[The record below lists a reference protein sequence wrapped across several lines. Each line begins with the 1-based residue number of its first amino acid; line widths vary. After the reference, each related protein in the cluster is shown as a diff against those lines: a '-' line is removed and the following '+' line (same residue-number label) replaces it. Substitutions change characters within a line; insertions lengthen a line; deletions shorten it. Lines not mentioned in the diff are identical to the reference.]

1 MTENESLPTLSI
13 VIPVYNVSKYVI
25 KAVDSAIN
33 QTIQPYE
40 VIIVDDGS
48 TDDSGELVK
57 TNYSEL
63 EFVKIIHTENQGL
76 GEARNVGTNAATG
89 DYIYYFDSDDL
100 IENNLIEN
108 FYNAL
113 SINSDIDIFAFSAES
128 FPDDIGEKNLSGN
141 TWLPR
146 YRRGIETVYETGQDA
161 FNALSVKEAFYP
173 NAWLY
178 IYKRQLQVNYGLKFK
193 PIIHEDEEFT
203 PRLFF
208 AAGKIVV
215 TDQVFFLRRVRA
227 GSIMQSARSEKNVIG
242 YLKSIEA
249 LESLLSANKNEVTK
263 RNLRSRIISNILNI
277 ILIKNTNQVVFSDAT
292 LREYDLMLSKNGNF
306 LTKIASLNFFVYR
319 VLNFALRKFKA

>member
-1 MTENESLPTLSI
+1 MTDNESLPMLSV

-25 KAVDSAIN
+25 KAVDSVIN
-33 QTIQPYE
+33 QTIKPYE

-48 TDDSGELVK
+48 TDGSGELVK
-57 TNYSEL
+57 NHYSDL
-63 EFVKIIHTENQGL
+63 EFVKIIRTENQGL

-108 FYNAL
+108 FYKAL
-113 SINSDIDIFAFSAES
+113 RLNSDIDIFAFSAES
-128 FPDDIGEKNLSGN
+128 FPDDIVDNNHADSA
-141 TWLPR
+141 WLPH
-146 YRRGIETVYETGQDA
+146 YRRGAETVYESGEDA
-161 FNALSVKEAFYP
+161 FNELSVKEAFYP

-178 IYKRQLQVNYGLKFK
+178 IYKRQLQVKHGLKFK

-208 AAGKIVV
+208 VAGKIVV

-242 YLKSIEA
+242 YLKSIES
-249 LESLLSANKNEVTK
+249 LESLLSANENEVTK
-263 RNLRSRIISNILNI
+263 RNLRGRIISNILNI
-277 ILIKNTNQVVFSDAT
+277 ILIKRNSQVIFSDTT
-292 LREYDLMLSKNGNF
+292 LSEYNLILSRNGNF

-319 VLNFALRKFKA
+319 VLNFGFRKFKA